1 MNYGRLV
8 IAAIAA
14 TVVDMVY
21 GFVVYANLL
30 KSEFAR
36 YPEIYRS
43 GEVQMAYF
51 LYMVCGLLLATLVA
65 SYIYAKGYEGGSGI
79 QEGMRFGVLLG
90 LFGGAAY
97 SLVNY
102 SVMNLGRRI
111 TGEMAIAGL
120 VEWTILG
127 IVIGAVYKPV
137 TKASRA

>member
-8 IAAIAA
+8 LAAVAA

-30 KSEFAR
+30 KSEFER

-43 GEVQMAYF
+43 GDMQMAF
-51 LYMVCGLLLATLVA
+51 TLYMVCGLLLATLVA
-65 SYIYAKGYEGGSGI
+65 SYIYAKGYEGGSGV
-79 QEGMRFGVLLG
+79 QEGMRFGVLIG
-90 LFGGAAY
+90 MFAGAAY

-102 SVMNLGRRI
+102 SVMNLGRKI

-120 VEWTILG
+120 VEWTIIG
-127 IVIGAVYKPV
+127 IVIGVVYKP
-137 TKASRA
+137 SRLQAK